1 MIEELIEDVVA
12 STIVEAGVRL
22 PRSFAVTIDQEPFAQ
37 LLRERQVPPNQTR
50 QTLTVKV
57 MGVSYVITVKSE
69 NDPEDWLP
77 ELFSDTLH

>member
-1 MIEELIEDVVA
+1 MIEDLIEDVVA

-22 PRSFAVTIDQEPFAQ
+22 PRSFTVTIDQEPFAQ

-77 ELFSDTLH
+77 ELFRDTLH